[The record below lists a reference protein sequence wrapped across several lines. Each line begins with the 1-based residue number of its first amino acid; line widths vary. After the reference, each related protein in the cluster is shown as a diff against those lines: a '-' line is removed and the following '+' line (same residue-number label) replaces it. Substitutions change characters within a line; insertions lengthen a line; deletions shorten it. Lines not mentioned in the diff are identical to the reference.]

1 MTTTNPSPANPANH
15 RLFESV
21 QLGPH
26 LLRNRIVMAPLT
38 RSRALEGDV
47 PSEIAIEYY
56 EQRATAGLII
66 AEATQI
72 SPQGKGYI
80 LTPGIY
86 NDVQV
91 KAWKKIT
98 DAVHAKGGHIYLQ
111 LWHVGRISHPSIQP
125 NGELPVAPSA
135 ITPEGQAYTTEG
147 FKPLVTPRALRLDE
161 MPGIVEQYR
170 AAAKHALAAG
180 FDGVE
185 IHAANGY
192 LLDQFLRDKTNQRTD
207 AYGGSIENRARLLIE
222 VTNAV
227 TEVWGGDRV
236 GVRISP
242 LSKFGDIWDSNPQA
256 LYTHVVTELNAFKLA
271 YLHIIEGDTGGERE
285 PAGGFDLQILRE
297 LFNGAY
303 MANNGYDADLAGKRL
318 NAKQADLI
326 AFGRPFIANPDLV
339 ERMRID
345 APMNEMDQATMYGG
359 GAHGYIDY
367 PTLTQVAAG

>member
-1 MTTTNPSPANPANH
+1 MTTNTASAGNKTNQ
-15 RLFESV
+15 RLFEST

-47 PSEIAIEYY
+47 PSAMAIEYY
-56 EQRATAGLII
+56 GQRASAGLII
-66 AEATQI
+66 AEATQV

-86 NDVQV
+86 TDEQAH
-91 KAWKKIT
+91 AWKKIT

-135 ITPEGQAYTTEG
+135 ITPEGQAFTTEG
-147 FKPLVTPRALRLDE
+147 FKPLVTPRALRTDE

-207 AYGGSIENRARLLIE
+207 EYGGSIENRARLLIE
-222 VTNAV
+222 VTAAV

-256 LYTHVVTELNAFKLA
+256 LYTHVVNKLNAFRLA
-271 YLHIIEGDTGGERE
+271 YLHVIEGDTGGERE
-285 PAGGFDLQILRE
+285 PAGGFDLQVLRD

-303 MANNGYDADLAGKRL
+303 MANNGYDADLAGQRL

-359 GAHGYIDY
+359 GAHGYVDY
-367 PTLTQVAAG
+367 PMLNSSAT